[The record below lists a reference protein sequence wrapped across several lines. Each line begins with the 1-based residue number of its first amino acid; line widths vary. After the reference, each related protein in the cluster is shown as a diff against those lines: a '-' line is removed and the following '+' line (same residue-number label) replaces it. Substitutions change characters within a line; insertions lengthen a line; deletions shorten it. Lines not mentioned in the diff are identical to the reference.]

1 MVMPQAG
8 ETFPAIA
15 GYRIFSVPLSPRSVK
30 ISALTGQPA
39 RPTGKIKS
47 IAAFQGAA

>member
-1 MVMPQAG
+1 MVMLEAA

-30 ISALTGQPA
+30 SA
-39 RPTGKIKS
+39 R
-47 IAAFQGAA
+47 